1 MQFLLETIS
10 RYRKDKKVTGN
21 SHIGL
26 IKYKLCLTNLPAF
39 FNEMTGSVDVGKAM
53 DATYSDFSKAFNSV
67 SQSCG
72 IFIHGDTQNFVG
84 QGPTQ
89 LELTSTLALL

>member
-1 MQFLLETIS
+1 M
-10 RYRKDKKVTGN
+10 TGN
-21 SHIGL
+21 SHVGL
-26 IKYKLCLTNLPAF
+26 IKCELCLTNLPAF

-53 DATYSDFSKAFNSV
+53 DATYFDFSKAFNTV

-72 IFIHGDTQNFVG
+72 IFIHGDTQNLVG
-84 QGPTQ
+84 QGPMQ